1 MSDSTP
7 NSRLEAI
14 LLGEDLTPS
23 NRIEELLIA
32 NVKSSPKWLKISKTF
47 QDFTT
52 AGLYNDIN
60 LVTLP
65 PRTRRHNAFVRVT
78 ENFETTEGQL
88 SVVQFRI
95 GDNLDTANIMSL
107 TETNG
112 TLGEFASSGGLGDVT
127 IDEDGAELVAI
138 TGGITIEP
146 IAEESLN
153 DLIAGKVDFYLLI
166 SALY

>member
-1 MSDSTP
+1 MDSTP
-7 NSRLEAI
+7 NDRLEAI
-14 LLGEDLTPS
+14 LLGEDITPA

-32 NVKSSPKWLKISKTF
+32 NVKASPKWVKISKTYE
-47 QDFTT
+47 DFITV
-52 AGLYNDIN
+52 GLYNDIN
-60 LVTLP
+60 LISLP

-88 SVVQFRI
+88 NSVSFRI

-107 TETNG
+107 IETNG
-112 TLGEFASSGGLGDVT
+112 ALGEFASSGGLGDVT
-127 IDEDGAELVAI
+127 IDEDGGEPVMI

-146 IAEESLN
+146 LVEESLN
-153 DLIAGKVDFYLLI
+153 DLTAGKVDFYLLI